1 VNKIATC
8 CALGAIMLLSAS
20 VVRSEDMAAFATGG
34 YASGLRTE
42 AMMHKMDTNHD
53 SMVSRNEWT
62 TFQDKVFTMLDKKK
76 TGKLDES
83 EYMGASSEVPS
94 FATGGYASGLLT
106 SEMFKKIDTDGDGA
120 ISRQEFLSYQL
131 RIFDMMD
138 TNSAHKGM
146 LGPAQF
152 FATGGAPAH

>member
-1 VNKIATC
+1 MKKIATLAFGATMLM
-8 CALGAIMLLSAS
+8 CASLVHS
-20 VVRSEDMAAFATGG
+20 DQMAAFATGG

-42 AMMHKMDTNHD
+42 SMMHKMDTNHD
-53 SMVSRNEWT
+53 NMVSRKEWM
-62 TFQDKVFTMLDKKK
+62 TFQDTVFTMLDKKK
-76 TGKLDES
+76 TGMLDQS
-83 EYMGASSEVPS
+83 EYMTASPEVAP

-106 SEMFKKIDTDGDGA
+106 SEMFKKIDTNGDGT

-138 TNSAHKGM
+138 TSSAHKGM
-146 LGPAQF
+146 LGPGEF